1 MNTFLF
7 REEAT
12 ATVARFVT
20 EAEQRL
26 RPAYLMDGMDE
37 HERRIRRLMDAGISE
52 PEAYRIV
59 AEAGNEMEQAA

>member
-1 MNTFLF
+1 MTGLDIYEFANI
-7 REEAT
+7 EAS
-12 ATVARFVT
+12 RIER

-37 HERRIRRLMDAGISE
+37 QERRIHRLMDAGISE

-59 AEAGNEMEQAA
+59 AEAKMEKAA

>member
-1 MNTFLF
+1 MTILDEYEFANI
-7 REEAT
+7 EAS
-12 ATVARFVT
+12 RIER

-37 HERRIRRLMDAGISE
+37 QERRIRRLMDAGISE

-59 AEAGNEMEQAA
+59 AEASNEMEQAA